1 MLDADA
7 MPLARLAKV
16 VATGARLN
24 NGGRRGYLAGMQP
37 EVFTKKLRAKPM
49 RCANSGRERDRIRA
63 LRVASPNS
71 SGPIRA
77 AKIRHQGLRELSFV
91 SW

>member
-37 EVFTKKLRAKPM
+37 EVFTKKLRATPVQ
-49 RCANSGRERDRIRA
+49 CAN
-63 LRVASPNS
+63 
-71 SGPIRA
+71 
-77 AKIRHQGLRELSFV
+77 
-91 SW
+91 